1 MLNIFLRKPGLYQY
15 RIEQNARKNDRGG
28 SMSLDFNKIKAAA
41 EGYKADMTAFLR
53 EIIRLPSESSHEGE
67 KAKRIQK
74 KMDEL
79 GFNKTWIDPLG
90 NVMGWMGTGSHIVCF
105 DGHIDTVGIGNRS
118 NWKFDPYEGF
128 EDDIFIGGRGVSDQ
142 TGGVVSAMYA
152 CKMMKD

>member
-90 NVMGWMGTGSHIVCF
+90 N
-105 DGHIDTVGIGNRS
+105 
-118 NWKFDPYEGF
+118 
-128 EDDIFIGGRGVSDQ
+128 
-142 TGGVVSAMYA
+142 
-152 CKMMKD
+152 